1 MKLFINECNIS
12 VTWIVITIEMI
23 LWLVMSFLSII
34 DIVKTT
40 LARGVKREK
49 KIFVNPN
56 QLVRAS

>member
-49 KIFVNPN
+49 KTLVNPN
-56 QLVRAS
+56 QLGRAS

>member
-1 MKLFINECNIS
+1 
-12 VTWIVITIEMI
+12 MI

-49 KIFVNPN
+49 KALVNPN
-56 QLVRAS
+56 QLGRAS